1 MPSYSTI
8 VIVKYT
14 AVVVVQVKYK
24 YVDGVYIK
32 PLNYFKHQKYPGK
45 KTNIKSLISLLYTWY
60 LEISGK

>member
-45 KTNIKSLISLLYTWY
+45 KQILNR
-60 LEISGK
+60 